1 MSDRLTEIKE
11 QLAEAKR
18 GAVFPSCERDDTD
31 KRWLVAEVAR
41 LRSVETDF
49 HQLSDVAG
57 WHHGE
62 TQIALA
68 RAKQAESDLAAL
80 RQRHAEAER
89 DLAEAHAEYQATL
102 EKLADMEERHALEAD
117 HIVGLG
123 NMVEVA
129 REGTP

>member
-80 RQRHAEAER
+80 RQRPCPCCGACPEDYPGACPEDYPEAKKDWR
-89 DLAEAHAEYQATL
+89 
-102 EKLADMEERHALEAD
+102 
-117 HIVGLG
+117 G
-123 NMVEVA
+123 
-129 REGTP
+129 P